1 MAGVDKITS
10 RLAVAVA
17 FMLVLSSLGTASLAM
32 IVAGGA
38 AQPSQLVVPQ
48 CLYYFGSEGCHSCE
62 VADAYITQ
70 VEAQYPTLT
79 VHRFE
84 VHNITNWN
92 LMVSFYR
99 AHNMTFYST
108 PVAFIGNEVLTGSAD
123 IENRL
128 VPLILNNTGWQCPS
142 PNSTVPPYNNPSSPP
157 VAIIFGMALADS
169 LNPCA
174 IAVLLLLI
182 VALSAAAGRILPT
195 GAAYIAGNFVAYVL
209 IGFGLFA
216 LLRQFQLPYYT
227 SKIIGALAIVVA
239 IISLF
244 SKIPV
249 SQKPTVKKLING
261 ATSPPAA
268 FLAGGIISA
277 IELPCTGGP
286 YFLALT
292 LMSQYSL
299 SQFEVLGYI
308 LLYNLIFVMPL
319 VVILALFMFARSPKI
334 PRNYI
339 RYASA
344 AAMLIIGVVLLLI

>member
-1 MAGVDKITS
+1 
-10 RLAVAVA
+10 LAV
-17 FMLVLSSLGTASLAM
+17 LVTLILIASSLGAASMAM
-32 IVAGGA
+32 IVAAGS

-70 VEAQYPTLT
+70 VEAEYTMLT

-99 AHNMTFYST
+99 SHNMTFYST
-108 PVAFIGNEVLTGSAD
+108 PVAFIGNEILIGSAD

-142 PNSTVPPYNNPSSPP
+142 PNTTIPPYSNLTSPP
-157 VAIIFGMALADS
+157 IGIILGMALADS

-182 VALSAAAGRILPT
+182 VALSAAAGRILAT
-195 GAAYIAGNFVAYVL
+195 GGAYIAGNFVVYLL
-209 IGFGLFA
+209 IGFGLFS

-227 SKIIGALAIVVA
+227 SKVIGALAIVVA

-249 SQKPTVKKLING
+249 SQKPTVKKLIDG

-292 LMSQYSL
+292 LMSQYNL
-299 SQFEVLGYI
+299 SQFEVLGYL

-319 VVILALFMFARSPKI
+319 VVILVLFMLARSPKI

-339 RYASA
+339 RYVSA
-344 AAMLIIGVVLLLI
+344 VAMLIIGVILLLT